1 MAELP
6 PGYND
11 VPEEDRKKAQS
22 FFVHA
27 NSLAGSGQFD
37 YSVSMFLDGLKLDP
51 DAVDA
56 HQKLR
61 ETSLKRKA
69 SGGKGLGML
78 EALKLKK
85 ATKDDKEN
93 LLNAEKLLAFDP
105 GNTDHM
111 LAMAQN
117 AARAGYYDTVLWI
130 GQVMMEAERDSAKPS
145 ASRFLALRDV
155 YKKLEQFQLA
165 ADAAEYALRMKP
177 GDMELQTEIK
187 SLRAQQTI
195 RGAGYDKRGSFRDQ
209 VRDMNAQLRLM
220 DSDKHTVDADTT
232 SRLIKA
238 AEDELAAD
246 PNEPGKVSKL
256 VDELV
261 RSEKPENDERAIKLL
276 TEWYEKTRQFRF
288 RKRAGEIQMRQ
299 WHRKERLSYKS
310 VQQTVDVDERKEK
323 QKEWVELRRK
333 QFEFELSEYA
343 LWSENYPTD
352 MAIKYEMGRR
362 QFALNRFD
370 DAISSLQAARNDPG
384 HRVEAAIML
393 GRAFLEAGF
402 LEEADETLDT
412 TIRDYPLR
420 EGEKFKQ
427 MLYWQGRALE
437 ARTKMEEAKKRYSQV
452 FQMDSSYLDVAG
464 RLKRLRNPGN
474 DGNAAAA
481 Q

>member
-177 GDMELQTEIK
+177 GDIRNPKTPARACRPAASVRLEGISGIARQTSRRSRSSALSRDAPCRDPMGTHTPAEPH
-187 SLRAQQTI
+187 RNGQTDRRDVRRSPQGSANARQSRWPTSNPKARLLI
-195 RGAGYDKRGSFRDQ
+195 LPAPARGAGDWCGLSPRLGPARRAESKTGS
-209 VRDMNAQLRLM
+209 
-220 DSDKHTVDADTT
+220 K
-232 SRLIKA
+232 
-238 AEDELAAD
+238 
-246 PNEPGKVSKL
+246 
-256 VDELV
+256 
-261 RSEKPENDERAIKLL
+261 SE
-276 TEWYEKTRQFRF
+276 
-288 RKRAGEIQMRQ
+288 
-299 WHRKERLSYKS
+299 
-310 VQQTVDVDERKEK
+310 
-323 QKEWVELRRK
+323 
-333 QFEFELSEYA
+333 
-343 LWSENYPTD
+343 
-352 MAIKYEMGRR
+352 
-362 QFALNRFD
+362 
-370 DAISSLQAARNDPG
+370 
-384 HRVEAAIML
+384 
-393 GRAFLEAGF
+393 
-402 LEEADETLDT
+402 
-412 TIRDYPLR
+412 
-420 EGEKFKQ
+420 
-427 MLYWQGRALE
+427 
-437 ARTKMEEAKKRYSQV
+437 
-452 FQMDSSYLDVAG
+452 
-464 RLKRLRNPGN
+464 
-474 DGNAAAA
+474 
-481 Q
+481 